1 MKIVPTIG
9 EYETKEEFLQELISP
24 IGTSNILPSTLN
36 FELKPFSSVTSLHFY
51 GIVPQNITKCDPVRQ
66 TIVNF
71 IVNFTRAQNVQQILL
86 PELIHDSLKSEIN
99 QETLAEY
106 SWAQVKVVNF
116 GNNDIWT
123 IDSSMRLVP
132 NAEEVNL
139 NENRL
144 RTVANLSSLHHLS
157 HLNLSGNL
165 IESVKDWHMQLGN
178 IEILNLS
185 FNKIKSLK
193 GLSRLRSLHSI
204 DLSWNKIDDFDEIE
218 EIAQLP
224 VVEIVG
230 LNGNPLMLE
239 VDYRSKVLTRFE
251 ERCADIML
259 DNEKCSQMEIDKALI
274 HAALRKTKIR

>member
-1 MKIVPTIG
+1 M
-9 EYETKEEFLQELISP
+9 
-24 IGTSNILPSTLN
+24 
-36 FELKPFSSVTSLHFY
+36 
-51 GIVPQNITKCDPVRQ
+51 
-66 TIVNF
+66 
-71 IVNFTRAQNVQQILL
+71 QQILL

-106 SWAQVKVVNF
+106 SWGQVKVVNF

-165 IESVKDWHMQLGN
+165 IESLKDWHMQLGN

-193 GLSRLRSLHSI
+193 GLNRLRSLRSI

-224 VVEIVG
+224 VIEIVG
-230 LNGNPLMLE
+230 LNGNPLMVE

-259 DNEKCSQMEIDKALI
+259 DNEKCSQIEIDKALI